1 MDENFKLLSDEQIS
15 DYSKKIE
22 FYTSE
27 YTIEILAKKVADDEY
42 QVPEYQR
49 AFTWDPVRKSR
60 FIESLLIGLPIPF
73 LFFWQEPESGKLE
86 IVDGSQRLR
95 TIEEYINN
103 RLKLKGL
110 ERLTVL
116 NKSKFKDLSLA
127 SQRKMLNKSIRG
139 IILSENTDDEAR
151 MDLFERINTGSKIAN
166 PAEVRRGVLQGPF
179 MDFINGIAEND
190 ARFKQLAPV
199 SVKQEKEREREELV
213 ARFFAYSDGLD
224 GYRDNVSP
232 FIFNYIKSMN
242 ERFENNPELSNEYQ
256 DRFNSMID
264 FVENTFEFGFA
275 KAATNKTTPR
285 VRFEAIAIGTYFALS
300 EKPDLHLTKEQANE
314 ILESEGFKAVTRSD
328 AANVIKHLK
337 GRIDFIKNA
346 LIERA

>member
-224 GYRDNVSP
+224 GYKDNVSP

-346 LIERA
+346 LLERA